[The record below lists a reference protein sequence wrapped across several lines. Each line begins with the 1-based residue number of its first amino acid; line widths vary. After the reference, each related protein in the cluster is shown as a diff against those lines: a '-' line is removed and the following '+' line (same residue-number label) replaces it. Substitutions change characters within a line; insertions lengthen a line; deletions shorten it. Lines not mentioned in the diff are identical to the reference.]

1 MFSSDQSRHY
11 LFAFVAILGI
21 SLSPI
26 FVKLSDVG
34 VISTG
39 FFRFFIALPFLWGWM
54 IYEQSNADV
63 EHLPRKIKDYMS
75 LFMSGAFLGLDI
87 IFWHWS
93 LENTH
98 IANSMLLNNMT
109 SILVALYAWLVW
121 KEKITAFTVLG
132 ILAAT
137 IGAVVLV
144 TDGGHIDGS
153 NFKGDMQ
160 AIVSAVFY
168 SAYLLSVK
176 HLRNKFSAVTILSWG
191 GLASV
196 YVLALVA
203 FTMETKIVPTSF
215 YGWFILIALAL
226 VGQILGQGML
236 SYAMRFF
243 SAAFSAVMITF
254 VPVLSSLFAWAIF
267 GQSLT
272 FWKIFGGIIIL
283 TGIIITKISEI
294 KTHPKLK
301 QTITE

>member
-1 MFSSDQSRHY
+1 MSQSNLNHY
-11 LFAFVAILGI
+11 IPAGLAIVGL

-54 IYEQSNADV
+54 IYEQSHADV
-63 EHLPRKIKDYMS
+63 EHLPRKVKDYIT

-109 SILVALYAWLVW
+109 SIIVALYAWLVW
-121 KEKITAFTVLG
+121 KERTTAYTLLG
-132 ILAAT
+132 IFAAT
-137 IGAVVLV
+137 IGAVILV
-144 TDGGHIDGS
+144 TDGGHVDGS
-153 NFKGDMQ
+153 NIKGDLQ
-160 AIVSAVFY
+160 AIVSAIFY

-196 YVLALVA
+196 YVLAVFA

-215 YGWFILIALAL
+215 YGWFILISLAII
-226 VGQILGQGML
+226 GQILGQGML

-254 VPVLSSLFAWAIF
+254 VPVLSSLFAWVIF

-283 TGIIITKISEI
+283 TGIFITKISEI
-294 KTHPKLK
+294 KEHPKLQK
-301 QTITE
+301 TIVE

>member
-1 MFSSDQSRHY
+1 MVLSEHARYY
-11 LFAFVAILGI
+11 LLAFIAILGI
-21 SLSPI
+21 SFFPI
-26 FVKLSDVG
+26 FVKLSEVG

-54 IYEQSNADV
+54 IYEQSTANV
-63 EHLPRKIKDYMS
+63 EHLPRKIKDYIA
-75 LFMSGAFLGLDI
+75 LFLSGAFLGLDI

-109 SILVALYAWLVW
+109 SIMVALYAWLIW

-132 ILAAT
+132 IFAAFM
-137 IGAVVLV
+137 GAVLLV
-144 TDGGHIDGS
+144 TDGGHLNSS
-153 NFKGDMQ
+153 NLKGDVQ
-160 AIVSAVFY
+160 ALVSAVFY

-176 HLRNKFSAVTILSWG
+176 RLRNQFSAVTILSWG

-203 FTMETKIVPTSF
+203 FTMENTIVPTSF
-215 YGWFILIALAL
+215 YGWFILIALAFI
-226 VGQILGQGML
+226 GQILGQGLL
-236 SYAMRFF
+236 SYAMRYF

-254 VPVLSSLFAWAIF
+254 VPVISSLLAWVIF

-272 FWKIFGGIIIL
+272 FWKILGGIVIMS
-283 TGIIITKISEI
+283 GIIITKISEI
-294 KTHPKLK
+294 KINPTLK
-301 QTITE
+301 KTIEN